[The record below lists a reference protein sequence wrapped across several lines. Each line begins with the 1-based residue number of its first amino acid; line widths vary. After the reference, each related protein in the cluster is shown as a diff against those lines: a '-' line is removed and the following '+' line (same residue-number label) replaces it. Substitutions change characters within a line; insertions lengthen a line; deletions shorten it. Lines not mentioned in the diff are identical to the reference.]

1 MGSSKRS
8 TFVSDAAHHEGGRA
22 DGWQGAQGSAHGD
35 FADRNDARQHL
46 EASDH
51 TVAVLAQATLD
62 YARAPAAVG
71 AMP

>member
-46 EASDH
+46 EAQTIRWQCWRKPFNMKSS
-51 TVAVLAQATLD
+51 
-62 YARAPAAVG
+62 PA
-71 AMP
+71 